1 MSVGRNTQILKVDH
15 FVFDEMFRIQI
26 ASNVPECHKTIL
38 EENISTSIL
47 KNTIVLLSY
56 FHSIKMLK
64 FKIHTLKAFWL
75 IYSILTNQ
83 RVSKKCSIIL
93 LSSCKRSKLEM
104 KIKINGMPLGP
115 NCQRI
120 TFFSCPWTATIRGNM
135 ANGDLRSSWQYG
147 FLNKHL
153 NQSVTLQHHQG
164 SNHPNRIRWFWSC
177 PQSKKQWKD
186 DWPFV
191 LPNMFH

>member
-64 FKIHTLKAFWL
+64 FKIHTLKAF
-75 IYSILTNQ
+75 
-83 RVSKKCSIIL
+83 
-93 LSSCKRSKLEM
+93 
-104 KIKINGMPLGP
+104 
-115 NCQRI
+115 
-120 TFFSCPWTATIRGNM
+120 
-135 ANGDLRSSWQYG
+135 
-147 FLNKHL
+147 
-153 NQSVTLQHHQG
+153 
-164 SNHPNRIRWFWSC
+164 
-177 PQSKKQWKD
+177 
-186 DWPFV
+186 
-191 LPNMFH
+191 